1 MLEHVLDEENR
12 TVVTCLRLKMN
23 RCQEL
28 WAIPE
33 KIQSKQVAG
42 VGEIWNFQGYC
53 RMRKFQG
60 SIKKE
65 VEFPQE
71 CSRKT
76 HVEWL
81 GDNQKNVWL
90 FGLTYI
96 ILLPIPKMFFKFP
109 KICGTEEQTYLNSC
123 HKCIQCNSFLKCTC
137 DIG

>member
-1 MLEHVLDEENR
+1 M
-12 TVVTCLRLKMN
+12 
-23 RCQEL
+23 
-28 WAIPE
+28 W
-33 KIQSKQVAG
+33 
-42 VGEIWNFQGYC
+42 
-53 RMRKFQG
+53 KFQG

-65 VEFPQE
+65 VEFSQE

-109 KICGTEEQTYLNSC
+109 KIRGTEERTYLNSC